1 MRPQLVGLVEQ
12 GQVEESPVG
21 LDRVGWKS
29 VGLSWVEESSAGW
42 VGLKDLHCDWAG
54 GGEGSLSCWVELN
67 WFKSVSSLFR
77 VG

>member
-29 VGLSWVEESSAGW
+29 VGLSWVVLGGRILSWLGW
-42 VGLKDLHCDWAG
+42 IEGSPLRLGRRG
-54 GGEGSLSCWVELN
+54 GGV
-67 WFKSVSSLFR
+67 SVLL
-77 VG
+77 G